1 MKTSLTEVSK
11 ACGCDN
17 VIECNAE
24 ETYEVMKNAL
34 KINEMTIIISKC
46 DSGNIKV
53 PPIELDPVMIKNRFM
68 NKIKS

>member
-1 MKTSLTEVSK
+1 
-11 ACGCDN
+11 
-17 VIECNAE
+17 
-24 ETYEVMKNAL
+24 MKNAL